1 GLGRRQ
7 LGPDATEANTTIAGP
22 AVTLTVE
29 ATQALAMVLHEL
41 VTNAARYGALS
52 TPHGRVEV
60 SWARGEHPETLAIL
74 WREIGGPPAAA
85 PPQARYGVGIIPGPV
100 PPQLPRAG
108 EPPLEPARVPRPVQ
122 SSPALGAAPN
132 PAGHAHVAPS
142 AGGLAAPVRPA
153 AE

>member
-74 WREIGGPPAAA
+74 WREIGGPAVAA
-85 PPQARYGVGIIPGPV
+85 PPPARRAAPPAPQLIP
-100 PPQLPRAG
+100 PPLPRAG
-108 EPPLEPARVPRPVQ
+108 PRP
-122 SSPALGAAPN
+122 
-132 PAGHAHVAPS
+132 
-142 AGGLAAPVRPA
+142 LAAA
-153 AE
+153 